1 MGVSRDH
8 AYITAKHNIICT
20 IRKGMVI
27 MTQLLDFMNQYHRDG
42 WSRFH
47 MPGHKGNFSSLRLT
61 DMQRFDITEIA
72 GADCLCQAKGVI
84 RSLERQIA
92 DFYGASDTI
101 ISAGGCTLCIQTML
115 AAVLNPGDEIIA
127 VRNAHVSF
135 INSCILLSITPHWI
149 FPEYSDTAGVSGTV
163 KPAQI
168 AEAIAAFPRAKAVYL
183 TSPDYLG
190 RMADIASIA
199 EICRRNGILF
209 LVDNA
214 HGAALVMSEH
224 QHPMALGANLCCDS
238 AHKTLPVFTG
248 GAFLHLSERF
258 SAEAIKE
265 KMSLFGSTSPSYL
278 IMLSI
283 ELCMDWLEKEGKAA
297 YAQTARQIRHLKE
310 QCRNRSI
317 PIIDGRCEPFRL
329 SVATG
334 AIGYTDEQAGAYF
347 RSHFIEP
354 EYVGGGYSVFM
365 ASPFNTSTDWER
377 LDAAIM
383 QLDVRPTSSVPF
395 SYELPEVILSP
406 RDAAFSLSESV
417 PVQAAAGRIAAQ
429 TAISCPPGVPI
440 VIPGEKINNQ
450 VENILKNSGFFMV
463 KVVK

>member
-1 MGVSRDH
+1 
-8 AYITAKHNIICT
+8 
-20 IRKGMVI
+20 MVT
-27 MTQLLDFMNQYHRDG
+27 MTQLLDFMNQYQQNG

-47 MPGHKGNFSSLRLT
+47 MPGHKGNFPALRLT

-72 GADCLCQAKGVI
+72 GADCLYQAQGTI
-84 RSLERQIA
+84 RNLERQIA
-92 DFYGASDTI
+92 GIYGVSDTV

-115 AAVLNPGDEIIA
+115 AAVCNPGDEIIA

-135 INSCILLSITPHWI
+135 INSCILLGIMPHWI
-149 FPEYSDTAGVSGTV
+149 FPEYSDTAGVSGV
-163 KPAQI
+163 VEPSQI
-168 AEAIAAFPRAKAVYL
+168 AEAISAFPNAKAVYL

-199 EICRRNGILF
+199 EICRRNGILL

-214 HGAALVMSEH
+214 HGAALVTSEK
-224 QHPMALGANLCCDS
+224 QHPMALGADLCCDS

-283 ELCMDWLEKEGKAA
+283 ELCMDWLEKEGEAA

-310 QCRNRSI
+310 QCRNRKI

-347 RSHFIEP
+347 RSHRIEP
-354 EYVGGGYSVFM
+354 EYIGGGYSVFM

-377 LDAAIM
+377 LNTAIM
-383 QLDVRPTSSVPF
+383 QLDVRPTAAVPF
-395 SYELPEVILSP
+395 SYEPPAVLLSP
-406 RDAAFSLSESV
+406 RDAAFSPAESV
-417 PVQAAAGRIAAQ
+417 PVQNASGRIAAQ

-440 VIPGEKINNQ
+440 VIPGEKISAQ